1 MTLERLL
8 QIDRRVIF
16 ALMALAVAIPL
27 ITGITFDPGQTPPT
41 KAIYDYIQDMK
52 PGSVLVI
59 VFDYGPASMP
69 ELDPMAA
76 ALIRHGLTR
85 GLRVVGL
92 TLDIQGAVLG
102 DDVLNRVGRGMGKES
117 GVDYV
122 NLGYQPGYTA
132 VILGMGEDIG
142 KVFQTDFAGRP
153 YGELRITKGL
163 RTFKDIGLIIDLAS
177 SNTPT
182 TWIAQA
188 HERYD
193 VTVATGVTAVMAT
206 DYYPYLQTN
215 QLIGL
220 LNGMKGAAEY
230 EKLVNHPG
238 LGMRGMVAQSIS
250 QFLIIALVI
259 FGNIVYFISR
269 RRQRRLAGTGG

>member
-163 RTFKDIGLIIDLAS
+163 RTFKDIGLIIDLDRAGPRAVRRDRGYRGNRGHGNRLLPLSADESTDRSAERDEGRCGVREAS
-177 SNTPT
+177 QPPRLGHAGHGGTVDLPVPDHRARHLREHRVLHLAPAAT
-182 TWIAQA
+182 TAG
-188 HERYD
+188 R
-193 VTVATGVTAVMAT
+193 
-206 DYYPYLQTN
+206 N
-215 QLIGL
+215 RGL
-220 LNGMKGAAEY
+220 ADDHA
-230 EKLVNHPG
+230 
-238 LGMRGMVAQSIS
+238 
-250 QFLIIALVI
+250 
-259 FGNIVYFISR
+259 
-269 RRQRRLAGTGG
+269 